1 MYVFSLLYSYTVM
14 KTKMVSCNFRFFF
27 LCVNR
32 SCNVYF
38 VHYYSVCVTCNLLI
52 SNQDLS
58 LTLSIRDLGTRLVI
72 CKLNKVNLKKK
83 GRKKKKYQLCK
94 FIGKVFCLK
103 RTRKI
108 ARYVTFRVKQLNM
121 REFDAGV
128 VVW

>member
-14 KTKMVSCNFRFFF
+14 KTQMVSCNFRFFF

-83 GRKKKKYQLCK
+83 TKKEKE
-94 FIGKVFCLK
+94 ISTV
-103 RTRKI
+103 
-108 ARYVTFRVKQLNM
+108 
-121 REFDAGV
+121 
-128 VVW
+128 